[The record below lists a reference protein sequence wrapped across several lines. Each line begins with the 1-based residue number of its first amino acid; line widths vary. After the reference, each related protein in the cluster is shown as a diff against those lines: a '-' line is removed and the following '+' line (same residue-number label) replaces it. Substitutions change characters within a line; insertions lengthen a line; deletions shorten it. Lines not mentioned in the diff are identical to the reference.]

1 MNCYYSKY
9 KFCSL
14 EVASLKEKRTAA
26 ERPTLELST
35 QASATPVRHTTP
47 QSSSV
52 ATATRKS
59 RIPRRVPPVHQ
70 TISQVSLPSAATE
83 KATSYCRQ
91 VVRFDLWC

>member
-1 MNCYYSKY
+1 MA
-9 KFCSL
+9 F
-14 EVASLKEKRTAA
+14 LKEKRTAA

-52 ATATRKS
+52 ATATRQS
-59 RIPRRVPPVHQ
+59 GVLPVQ
-70 TISQVSLPSAATE
+70 RTISQASLPSAATE

>member
-1 MNCYYSKY
+1 M
-9 KFCSL
+9 
-14 EVASLKEKRTAA
+14 ASLKEKHTAA

-52 ATATRKS
+52 ATATRQS
-59 RIPRRVPPVHQ
+59 RISRRVPLVQQ
-70 TISQVSLPSAATE
+70 TISQVSLPSA
-83 KATSYCRQ
+83 ATSYCRQ